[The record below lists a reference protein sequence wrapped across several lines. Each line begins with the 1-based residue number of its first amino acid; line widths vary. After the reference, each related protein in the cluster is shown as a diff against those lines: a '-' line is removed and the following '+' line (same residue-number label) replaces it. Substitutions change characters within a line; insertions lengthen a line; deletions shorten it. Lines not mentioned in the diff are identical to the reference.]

1 MPTLRKSEH
10 LLKTVQ
16 FQAVYDRRC
25 SVADS
30 ELGLIIYVRANELPH
45 SRIGFLVL
53 RKYGGAVQRNRLRRL
68 LREAYRLEK
77 ANLPT
82 GLDIVIIPRKVIEPG
97 IDLVRT
103 IIIKWITQAA
113 KKLVKDQRGK
123 DANASG
129 TAK

>member
-1 MPTLRKSEH
+1 M
-10 LLKTVQ
+10 
-16 FQAVYDRRC
+16 
-25 SVADS
+25 
-30 ELGLIIYVRANELPH
+30 
-45 SRIGFLVL
+45 VL